1 MTLKYFLVIFILVCA
16 CASSS
21 TVECLHKDLNVVF
34 ITILFIYTLI
44 VDDYPRLIKQIVDE
58 EIIDYGEAILLIFNQ
73 AQKSSSVTR
82 LDLLARLLAQI
93 CVKKQSLQY
102 VEHHMN
108 LVISEES
115 NSTRKIFL
123 KKCFREI
130 SE

>member
-1 MTLKYFLVIFILVCA
+1 
-16 CASSS
+16 
-21 TVECLHKDLNVVF
+21 
-34 ITILFIYTLI
+34 LI